1 MAYLP
6 SSTMY
11 SSVYRT
17 SFTLLLFSTLAFS
30 TAAQTL
36 DSVSKRK
43 SYKNVIKLNLT
54 SNILYQPPLIEYER
68 MVKRNQS
75 FSVQFGLIALPFGSS
90 KGVDSLYYESTV
102 KKSGYSIT
110 ADYRFYLAKEN
121 KDPAPH
127 GVYIGP
133 YIGYYNF
140 DNERN
145 MRIGKSPDVLLLSTQ
160 AQVLS
165 IGAQLGYQFVLGK
178 KERWTIDCI
187 VVGPSLT
194 KYAVSM
200 KLDGNIDP
208 SKIDENLQKILEG
221 VASKFPLVGDLLKDQ
236 EVGFKGKSDTWSAG
250 FRYSIHLGYRF

>member
-1 MAYLP
+1 M
-6 SSTMY
+6 SSI
-11 SSVYRT
+11 YRT
-17 SFTLLLFSTLAFS
+17 SLTLVLLSTLAFS
-30 TAAQTL
+30 VSAQSR
-36 DSVSKRK
+36 DSLSKSK
-43 SYKNVIKLNLT
+43 NYKNIIKLNLT
-54 SNILYQPPLIEYER
+54 SNILYQSPLIEYER
-68 MVKRNQS
+68 IVKRNQS
-75 FSVQFGLIALPFGSS
+75 FSVQFGLVALPFGSS
-90 KGVDSLYYESTV
+90 KGSDSLYYGSSV

-127 GVYIGP
+127 GVYLGP
-133 YIGYYNF
+133 YVSYYHF

-145 MRIGKSPDVLLLSTQ
+145 MRIGSSPDLLLLSSKFD
-160 AQVLS
+160 VLS

-178 KERWTIDCI
+178 KKRWTIDCI

-221 VASKFPLVGDLLKDQ
+221 IASKFPLVGDLLRDQ
-236 EVGFKGKSDTWSAG
+236 EVDFKGKSDTWSAG
-250 FRYSIHLGYRF
+250 FRYSIHAGFRF

>member
-1 MAYLP
+1 M
-6 SSTMY
+6 SQI
-11 SSVYRT
+11 YRNSLT
-17 SFTLLLFSTLAFS
+17 VLLLSSLAFS
-30 TAAQTL
+30 VSAQSR
-36 DSVSKRK
+36 DSVSKKK
-43 SYKNVIKLNLT
+43 SYKNIIKVNLT
-54 SNILYQPPLIEYER
+54 SNILYKSPLIEYER
-68 MVKRNQS
+68 IVKKNQS
-75 FSVQFGLIALPFGSS
+75 FSVQFGLVALPFGSS
-90 KGVDSLYYESTV
+90 KGSDSLYYESSV

-133 YIGYYNF
+133 YVGYYNF

-145 MRIGKSPDVLLLSTQ
+145 MRIGKSPDALLLSTQ

-178 KERWTIDCI
+178 KKNWTIDCI

-208 SKIDENLQKILEG
+208 SKIDETLQKILEG
-221 VASKFPLVGDLLKDQ
+221 IASKYPLVGDLLKDQ
-236 EVGFKGKSDTWSAG
+236 EVDFKGKSDTWSAG